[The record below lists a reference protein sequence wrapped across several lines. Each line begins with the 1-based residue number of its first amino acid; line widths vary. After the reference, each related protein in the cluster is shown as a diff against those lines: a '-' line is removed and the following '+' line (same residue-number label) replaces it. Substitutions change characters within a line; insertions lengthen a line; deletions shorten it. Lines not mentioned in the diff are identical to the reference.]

1 MNLLKLRWPLGPRP
15 LTIVQGLNVRHWKP
29 ARDLSEFDV
38 GRLLAIYRSS
48 MFKAGRSMF
57 KPPPPTNPLS
67 IIHHPSSTHP
77 LIHHS
82 IPLQLRK
89 KCALLI
95 LLGIIL
101 SLLDGCVS
109 KHSEMGVRN
118 YWRDP
123 SPPAFEKGKSTQAD
137 VMHGLGPPSQ
147 VIALQDQ
154 TLFYYL
160 REQSRTKAV
169 FLIFYNH
176 TGQEITYDRAI
187 FFFNKQSVLTDFAY
201 SAESVPLEK

>member
-38 GRLLAIYRSS
+38 QSS
-48 MFKAGRSMF
+48 SSHQ
-57 KPPPPTNPLS
+57 P

-77 LIHHS
+77 LIHQS
-82 IPLQLRK
+82 IPLQLLK

-201 SAESVPLEK
+201 SAETVPLEQ